1 MRWLMIAVAIT
12 AFALVGAGCGGD
24 DESAA
29 DTDTTTI
36 TETTG
41 TEETT
46 TDETTTDETEEGETE
61 TDASGSFAT
70 EDCLEAIGAFS
81 KLGQAL
87 AASGSST
94 DDVEESS
101 RIFQAFADAAP
112 DEIRE
117 DFRVLADAYADYIEV
132 LSGLDL
138 QSGEIPSA
146 EQLQELQQAAEPF
159 NRPEVIAASDRVSA
173 WTTANCSGG

>member
-1 MRWLMIAVAIT
+1 MRWLTIAVALA

-24 DESAA
+24 EESTG
-29 DTDTTTI
+29 DTDTVVI
-36 TETTG
+36 TDTSATDETT

-46 TDETTTDETEEGETE
+46 TDETE
-61 TDASGSFAT
+61 TDASGSLAT

-87 AASGSST
+87 AASGSSS

-138 QSGEIPSA
+138 QPGEVPSA
-146 EQLQELQQAAEPF
+146 EQLQELQQAAESF
-159 NRPEVIAASDRVSA
+159 NQPELIAASDRMSA
-173 WTTANCSGG
+173 WTTENCPGG

>member
-1 MRWLMIAVAIT
+1 MRWLMIAVT
-12 AFALVGAGCGGD
+12 VVALALFGVGCGGG

-29 DTDTTTI
+29 DTDTTAI
-36 TETTG
+36 TETTE

-46 TDETTTDETEEGETE
+46 TDETTTDETEDGEAE

-117 DFRVLADAYADYIEV
+117 DFRVLADAYTAYIEV
-132 LSGLDL
+132 VSGLDL
-138 QSGEIPSA
+138 QPGEIPSA